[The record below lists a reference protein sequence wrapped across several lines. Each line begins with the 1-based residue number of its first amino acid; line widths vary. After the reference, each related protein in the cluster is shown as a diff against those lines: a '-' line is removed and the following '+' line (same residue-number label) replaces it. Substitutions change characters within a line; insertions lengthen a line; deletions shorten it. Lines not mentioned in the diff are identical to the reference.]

1 MGAMAPKVPKE
12 SEKGSSD
19 AVSPSPL
26 LSLFKEQL
34 DSECADIAQRYSL
47 TERGH
52 WLIYWYFMRLH
63 DFTESQVEEVF
74 CDGGGDLGID
84 AIWIDDEQLV
94 HFYQF
99 KNPENPS
106 KGIPAGEVD
115 KVLAGL
121 RLILCGQHG
130 QVANPELKARIDEI
144 RQQLPTGYRLHLVSS
159 GGGIQLES
167 KLKLDALASEIE
179 GPSSTI
185 FERDAMPLDRLQER
199 FYQQSLPAVK
209 EPIRFTV
216 PQPYMLRSG
225 VADCY
230 LFHLV
235 GAELADLYEKHGEG
249 LLQRNIRVDQRDT
262 PTNRSIEST
271 CTGTESSN
279 FLHFNNG
286 VTFLCEI
293 ASWDSFQRTLTLE
306 KAQVVNGGQT
316 IRALH
321 RAKEKGSLK
330 ADVLV
335 PARAITASG
344 NKDFA
349 DNVSVNQNNQNQV
362 GTGFLR
368 SNDQRVVQLDHA
380 LAARGWYL
388 ERRKGE
394 LSTATAAEKKAIETK
409 IGRAL
414 DGRVI
419 RLTDGAQAYTATFYG
434 QPEIAKKNVKKI
446 FLSVEDGGHF
456 ERIFSPNMTAE
467 RVIVAHEL
475 KEYVDGFA
483 HQFSAM
489 RRKMQKDD
497 DVKAAYEPLLGEAVA
512 AKHSDVI
519 HQVMP
524 QCSLFLCG
532 TIFKDLVDQGIDP
545 VTIPSVLKERGPDLI
560 REHLLRIVDFA
571 KINKDKADKS
581 WPALLKSNT
590 FFSHITTYI
599 SGFRRGA
606 ATNAAPRSVTAR
618 QIK

>member
-1 MGAMAPKVPKE
+1 MSPESSKEGSLPTAP
-12 SEKGSSD
+12 
-19 AVSPSPL
+19 PSPL

-34 DSECADIAQRYSL
+34 ESECAEFAKKFGLPD
-47 TERGH
+47 RGH
-52 WLIYWYFMRLH
+52 WLIYWYFIRLH
-63 DFTESQVEEVF
+63 DFNQSGVEEIF

-99 KNPENPS
+99 KNPEDPK
-106 KGIPAGEVD
+106 KGMPGGDVD

-130 QVANPELKARIDEI
+130 KVANPELKARIDEI
-144 RQQLPTGYRLHLVSS
+144 KQQLPTGYRLHLVSS

-167 KLKLDALASEIE
+167 KLKLDALAAEIE

-185 FERDAMPLDRLQER
+185 FAWDAIPLDRLQEL

-209 EPIRFTV
+209 EPIRFKIPT
-216 PQPYMLRSG
+216 PYMLRSG

-230 LFHLV
+230 LFHLS
-235 GAELADLYEKHGEG
+235 GRDLATLYGKHGEG

-271 CTGTESSN
+271 CTGSDSSN

-293 ASWDSFQRTLTLE
+293 ASWDVFQGTLTLE
-306 KAQVVNGGQT
+306 RAQVVNGGQT

-321 RAKEKGSLK
+321 RANEKGSLK

-394 LSTATAAEKKAIETK
+394 LSTATDVEKSAIETR
-409 IGRAL
+409 IGRTL
-414 DGRVI
+414 EGRTI
-419 RLTDGAQAYTATFYG
+419 RLTDGAQAYTATYYG

-456 ERIFSPNMTAE
+456 ERIFSTGMTAE

-475 KEYVDGFA
+475 KECVDEFA
-483 HQFSAM
+483 HQFSAI
-489 RRKMQKDD
+489 RRKLQKGDD
-497 DVKAAYEPLLGEAVA
+497 LKAAYAPLLGKAVA
-512 AKHSDVI
+512 SKHDDVI

-524 QCSLFLCG
+524 QCSIFLCG
-532 TIFKDLVDQGIDP
+532 TIFKDLVEQKVDP
-545 VTIPSVLKERGPDLI
+545 ATIPDVLMKRGFDLI
-560 REHLLRIVDFA
+560 CEHLMHIVDFA
-571 KINKDKADKS
+571 KNNRDKADKS
-581 WPALLKSNT
+581 WPSLLKSNT
-590 FFSHITTYI
+590 FFGHITAYI
-599 SGFRRGA
+599 SGIRQGA
-606 ATNAAPRSVTAR
+606 ASNAVQRGKA
-618 QIK
+618 K